1 MKGTKVA
8 VRYAQS
14 LIELS
19 EERNVSDA
27 VMKDMETLLA
37 TVNENR
43 ELTVFLNNP
52 IIKADKKIDVLSK
65 IFTSFDELTIAFI
78 RLITKNNRE
87 SLLPVIAKE
96 YIAKLKALRGV
107 VPVTL
112 TSAKSLALDVKENI
126 ISKLQKDVEGKLE
139 VTERIDPALIGGFVF
154 RMGDIQIEASIARQL
169 SELRSKL
176 TN

>member
-19 EERNVSDA
+19 EERNASDA
-27 VMKDMETLLA
+27 VMKDMKLIID

-52 IIKADKKIDVLSK
+52 IIKADKKTDVLSK
-65 IFTSFDELTIAFI
+65 IFTSFDELTLAFI

-96 YIAKLKALRGV
+96 YIAKLKALRGI

-112 TSAKSLALDVKENI
+112 TSAASLAEDVKDNI

-154 RMGDIQIEASIARQL
+154 RMGDVQIEASIARQL
-169 SELRSKL
+169 SELRNIL